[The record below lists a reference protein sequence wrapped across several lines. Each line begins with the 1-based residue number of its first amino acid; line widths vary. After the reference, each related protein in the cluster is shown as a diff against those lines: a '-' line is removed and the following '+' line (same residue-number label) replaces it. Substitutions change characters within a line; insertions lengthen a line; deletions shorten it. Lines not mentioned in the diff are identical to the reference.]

1 VEATS
6 PQFANV
12 LSSMKALVRSVAVLL
27 AGVCAAGAAES
38 DALTI
43 AARIRALH
51 TPFGSLLDPI
61 YASSASDQI
70 VGYTR
75 CGDSALWTG
84 AYLAAES
91 FHYNVTRS
99 PEALQDV
106 RAALA
111 SLQALSAITG
121 DNRLARC
128 MVLTTSPFANGI
140 AQEEAQNQ
148 IIYNQPWFW
157 VDNTSRD
164 QIVGAFFGLGVAY
177 DLVDQPDVK
186 QGVSDLATLLIGYI
200 SRHKWSP
207 NDDLTSTFQVRPE
220 GLQMLLQVARH
231 VNPANGVS
239 GPFLV
244 PPVDTG
250 VEFDVQSN
258 SSYFKFDL
266 DYMSLYHL
274 VRLQDNNDNRGAYDD
289 LRAYTASHQNAF
301 FNLIDRALRGPDPV
315 RDAETRSLLDQM
327 LTRPSRDF
335 FVDLSPTVAVC
346 GSEACLP
353 IPVPLRAPAT
363 FLWEVSP
370 FQLKGGGN
378 GQIESSGLDY
388 MLPYWM
394 ARYYG
399 VIENNAVTSAA
410 SQSVGVAAGSLA
422 TVYGQGLAGST
433 AQALSLPLPAALG
446 GATIELTDSSGVRR
460 AAPLLYASPTQI
472 NFEIPENAAAG
483 AGSIGVTAG
492 GVTQTFPVS
501 LRPVAPAL
509 FSMNARGTGV
519 AAALAVAVQ
528 AANPELQS
536 AVPVFRCGTG
546 GCVSVPLSLGVDR
559 PLYVSFYGT
568 GMRTRSAVSHVT
580 VTIGGVDAPVQ
591 SAGPAPGFVGL
602 DQVNVLLPITLRG
615 RGESDVV
622 LTVDGETSN
631 TVTINIQ

>member
-1 VEATS
+1 
-6 PQFANV
+6 
-12 LSSMKALVRSVAVLL
+12 MKPIVRSVAVLL
-27 AGVCAAGAAES
+27 VAVCAAGAAES
-38 DALTI
+38 DALAI
-43 AARIRALH
+43 AARIRAVH

-61 YASSASDQI
+61 YASPTSDQVI
-70 VGYTR
+70 GYTR

-91 FHYNVTRS
+91 FHYSVTKS

-111 SLQALSAITG
+111 SLKALSAITG
-121 DNRLARC
+121 DNQLARC
-128 MVLTTSPFANGI
+128 MVLASSPYAAGI
-140 AQEEAQNQ
+140 AQEEALNH

-164 QIVGAFFGLGVAY
+164 QIVGAFFGLGVAF
-177 DLVDQPDVK
+177 DVVDQPDVK
-186 QGVSDLATLLIGYI
+186 QGVSDLVTLLIGYI
-200 SRHKWSP
+200 SRHQWSP
-207 NDDLTSTFQVRPE
+207 NDDLSSTFRVRPE

-231 VNPANGVS
+231 VNPANDVS

-250 VEFDVQSN
+250 VAFDIQSN

-274 VRLQDNNDNRGAYDD
+274 IRLQDNSDNRGAYGD

-301 FNLIDRALRGPDPV
+301 FNLIDRALRGPDAA

-335 FVDLSPTVAVC
+335 YTDDSTAVAMC
-346 GSEACLP
+346 GSDACAP
-353 IPVPLRAPAT
+353 IPVALRTPAT

-388 MLPYWM
+388 LLPYWM

-410 SQSVGVAAGSLA
+410 SQSVGVAPGSLA
-422 TVYGQGLAGST
+422 TVYGQGLATST
-433 AQALSLPLPAALG
+433 AQALSLPLPVSLG
-446 GATIELTDSSGVRR
+446 GATLELTDSAGVRR
-460 AAPLLYASPTQI
+460 TAPLLYASPTQI
-472 NFEIPENAAAG
+472 NFEVPENAAAG
-483 AGSIGVTAG
+483 AGSVRVTAG
-492 GVTQTFPVS
+492 GVTQTFPVV

-509 FSMNARGTGV
+509 FSMNGRGTGV

-536 AVPVFRCGTG
+536 PVPVFQCGTG
-546 GCVSVPLSLGVDR
+546 GCVSTPLPVGVDR
-559 PLYVSFYGT
+559 PIYVSFYGT
-568 GMRTRSAVSHVT
+568 GIRNASHVT

-602 DQVNVLLPITLRG
+602 DQVNALLPMTLRG
-615 RGESDVV
+615 RGESNVV

-631 TVTINIQ
+631 TVTIKIQ